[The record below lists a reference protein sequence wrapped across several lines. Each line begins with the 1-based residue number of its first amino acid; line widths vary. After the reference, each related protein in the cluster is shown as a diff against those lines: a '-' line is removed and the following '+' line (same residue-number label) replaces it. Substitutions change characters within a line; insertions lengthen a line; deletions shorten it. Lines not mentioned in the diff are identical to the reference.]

1 MQKNKSIGLIIT
13 ATILWGVTFPIMKI
27 AVVSISPVYLTFI
40 RFAIASIILFI
51 LFYKRIISSSKG
63 QILSGIYIG
72 IFLYFGYYFQ
82 IIGIVYTSAMHSTL
96 ITSLYVVISPI
107 LAFFLLKEGLDKK
120 VIISLFLALIGL
132 ILITGILITNVNIGD
147 ILTLFSA
154 IAYSFQV
161 VYVDKYSKKYD
172 PLALTFFQIIM
183 VVPLSLL
190 FLPFSGIQ
198 VAWNNTL
205 IFSIIYLSI
214 FATALALLLQNF
226 GQQGLDSATAS
237 MVFALEPVFGVI
249 FSYFILGETMGPL
262 QILGGVFI
270 VIAMILVSS
279 RKTKNS

>member
-1 MQKNKSIGLIIT
+1 VQKNKSIGLIIT

>member
-13 ATILWGVTFPIMKI
+13 ATILWGVTFPILKI
-27 AVVSISPVYLTFI
+27 AAVSISPVYLTFI

>member
-13 ATILWGVTFPIMKI
+13 ATILWGVTFPMMKI
-27 AVVSISPVYLTFI
+27 AIVSISPVYLTFI
-40 RFAIASIILFI
+40 RFAVASIILFI

-72 IFLYFGYYFQ
+72 VFLYFGYYFQ

-96 ITSLYVVISPI
+96 ITGLYVVISPI

>member
-1 MQKNKSIGLIIT
+1 MQKKKSIGLIIT

-27 AVVSISPVYLTFI
+27 AVVSISPVYLIFI

-51 LFYKRIISSSKG
+51 LFYKRIISSLKG

-72 IFLYFGYYFQ
+72 VFLYFGYYFQ

-96 ITSLYVVISPI
+96 ITGLYVVISPI
-107 LAFFLLKEGLDKK
+107 LAFFLLKESLDKK

-161 VYVDKYSKKYD
+161 VYIDKYSKKYD

-270 VIAMILVSS
+270 LIAMILVSS